1 MATAFCSL
9 IIFKSPKMKEIEIIS
24 KSTFLNKEIDVW
36 GTVETPFFRAK
47 DVADW
52 IGIQNVPD
60 LIKRVDEDEVHRF
73 NLCSRQGETCFLT
86 EDGLYEVLMSS
97 RKPAAKQFKKGV
109 KQILHEIRTTGGYI
123 ATTAADTPEMIMAR
137 ALKVADKTIKRS
149 EQRIKELQSENEQR
163 EQVISHQGEQ
173 LAKDAP
179 KVEYYEQTLAAE
191 NMLTAQQI
199 ANELHISARE
209 LNKKLADT
217 GVIFY
222 KSNQWMGICQEK
234 AKDERIHK
242 RMGRLLSPCQYEAS
256 FT

>member
-1 MATAFCSL
+1 
-9 IIFKSPKMKEIEIIS
+9 
-24 KSTFLNKEIDVW
+24 
-36 GTVETPFFRAK
+36 
-47 DVADW
+47 
-52 IGIQNVPD
+52 
-60 LIKRVDEDEVHRF
+60 
-73 NLCSRQGETCFLT
+73 
-86 EDGLYEVLMSS
+86 
-97 RKPAAKQFKKGV
+97 
-109 KQILHEIRTTGGYI
+109 
-123 ATTAADTPEMIMAR
+123 MIVTR
-137 ALKVADKTIKRS
+137 ALKVADETIKRS

-163 EQVISHQGEQ
+163 EQVISLQGEQ

-234 AKDERIHK
+234 AKAERIHK
-242 RMGRLLSPCQYEAS
+242 RMGRLLSPCQYETSLA
-256 FT
+256 